1 MTRTQP
7 TATEVAEHM
16 TINDA
21 EAIAEAYLE
30 LGITASDD
38 VADIAAEIEEAYAG
52 HFVSDEEFAKEQA
65 DATTSLNTKEMQA
78 WPHYCIDWEWAA
90 REIMMDY
97 SEEGGYYFRNI

>member
-1 MTRTQP
+1 MEKKKP
-7 TATEVAEHM
+7 TAAEVAEHM
-16 TINDA
+16 EVNDA
-21 EAIAEAYLE
+21 EEIARAYLA
-30 LGITASDD
+30 LGITSSEDA
-38 VADIAAEIEEAYAG
+38 ADIATEIEEAYAG

-97 SEEGGYYFRNI
+97 SKESGYYFRNV